1 MDSKKIEVVITDD
14 HKLFRKGIRSL
25 LEEFPLIGKV
35 YEAGNGME
43 LLELLKQIDA
53 LPDIILLDIQMPV
66 MNGIDTQKRIRKLYP
81 LQKVIILTMEDD
93 EQFIMHMISEGVNG
107 YLLKDAEPDELE
119 EAIVKVVKNDFYFP
133 AGLAQLVLKST
144 RQKHNLKQ
152 DLPEFS
158 GRELEVLELICLEF
172 TAPEIAEKLEI
183 SPRTVEGHRRK
194 LLEKSG
200 TKNIAG
206 LVVFALKNNLV
217 FLK

>member
-1 MDSKKIEVVITDD
+1 MDNKKINVVIADD

-25 LEEFPLIGKV
+25 LEEFPLVNKI
-35 YEAGNGME
+35 YEAGNGIE
-43 LLELLKQIDA
+43 LLELLKQLDT
-53 LPDIILLDIQMPV
+53 LPEIILLDIQMPV
-66 MNGIDTQKRIRKLYP
+66 MNGIDAQRRIRQLYP

-93 EQFIMHMISEGVNG
+93 EQFIMHMISEGVSG

-133 AGLAQLVLKST
+133 PGLAQLVLKST

-158 GRELEVLELICLEF
+158 DRELEVLDLICREF

-200 TKNIAG
+200 SKNIAG

-217 FLK
+217 FIK

>member
-1 MDSKKIEVVITDD
+1 M
-14 HKLFRKGIRSL
+14 
-25 LEEFPLIGKV
+25 
-35 YEAGNGME
+35 
-43 LLELLKQIDA
+43 
-53 LPDIILLDIQMPV
+53 
-66 MNGIDTQKRIRKLYP
+66 
-81 LQKVIILTMEDD
+81 
-93 EQFIMHMISEGVNG
+93 
-107 YLLKDAEPDELE
+107 
-119 EAIVKVVKNDFYFP
+119 
-133 AGLAQLVLKST
+133 LKSA
-144 RQKHNLKQ
+144 RKKNGLKQ

-158 GRELEVLELICLEF
+158 ERELEILDLICREF